1 MAQARALVGV
11 LKQVLKSRG
20 VTYAEI
26 ARRLGMSEAS
36 IKRVFAKG
44 SFTLERLDKICDVL
58 GIEITDLAKM
68 VEHESERVVQLT
80 LQQEKAIVAD
90 PKLMLVAV
98 HALGGTGGH
107 CDDQDSF
114 RHGLFGHESGIEEGV
129 VNTPDEARRA
139 VRFNIK
145 YGADVIKTCA
155 SGGVLSPTDDV
166 DVPQLSQ
173 EELNGLVEEAHT
185 LRRKTAAHAHGAE
198 AAKRA
203 IRAGIDSIE
212 HGTFLDDEA
221 LQMMHDRGTFLVPTL
236 TVRVGIA
243 ESRFPPLVQAK
254 ADAAMKRQDAM
265 MKRAVALGVK
275 IESVDVCSRPPLS
288 TVVGRRGG
296 ERGAAEIEI
305 SIAARLSQLGFP
317 QGSGGGGRGADRRG
331 PARGSGR
338 DDARRPVLRLG
349 PRVHGNRS
357 LQQG

>member
-155 SGGVLSPTDDV
+155 SGGVLSPTDYV
-166 DVPQLSQ
+166 DVR
-173 EELNGLVEEAHT
+173 N
-185 LRRKTAAHAHGAE
+185 
-198 AAKRA
+198 
-203 IRAGIDSIE
+203 
-212 HGTFLDDEA
+212 
-221 LQMMHDRGTFLVPTL
+221 
-236 TVRVGIA
+236 
-243 ESRFPPLVQAK
+243 
-254 ADAAMKRQDAM
+254 
-265 MKRAVALGVK
+265 
-275 IESVDVCSRPPLS
+275 
-288 TVVGRRGG
+288 
-296 ERGAAEIEI
+296 
-305 SIAARLSQLGFP
+305 
-317 QGSGGGGRGADRRG
+317 
-331 PARGSGR
+331 
-338 DDARRPVLRLG
+338 
-349 PRVHGNRS
+349 
-357 LQQG
+357 